1 MAIKP
6 KSILDDA
13 PFQTG
18 KKTFALGRS
27 TTGYTLKHNPSYIE
41 GSEIVEAD
49 WDIYDPAGGDGAV
62 GAGSPAVIIDGAAN
76 DWYRLV
82 GNVGE
87 VLYQ

>member
-6 KSILDDA
+6 KSVLDGT

-18 KKTFALGRS
+18 KKTFVLGVS
-27 TTGYTLKHNPSYIE
+27 ATGYTLKHNPSYIE
-41 GSEIVEAD
+41 GSPIVEAD
-49 WDIYDPAGGDGAV
+49 WGIYDPAGGDGAV
-62 GAGSPAVIIDGAAN
+62 EAGCNAVVEGSAN
-76 DWYRLV
+76 DWFRLV